1 MDSFFGFVCIGKS
14 KIVMMK
20 TKFKGF
26 MIIFYISHRFSW
38 VIDLQAY
45 REIRVMFFVV
55 IVVFNTWRYKITI
68 SWNHEIFKA
77 VFTQV

>member
-1 MDSFFGFVCIGKS
+1 
-14 KIVMMK
+14 MK

-55 IVVFNTWRYKITI
+55 IVVFNTWKYKITI
-68 SWNHEIFKA
+68 S
-77 VFTQV
+77 